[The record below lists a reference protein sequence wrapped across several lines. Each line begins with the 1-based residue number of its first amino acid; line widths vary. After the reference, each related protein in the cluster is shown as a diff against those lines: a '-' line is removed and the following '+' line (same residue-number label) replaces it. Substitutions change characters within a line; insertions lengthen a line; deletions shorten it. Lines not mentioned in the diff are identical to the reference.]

1 MIKTLILT
9 EKEGWHFQ
17 QLKKSL
23 ESINHYVFSGCLSN
37 ITLSLVNNQPKLFIN
52 ETTIPQ
58 VDNVIVRFV
67 PGGTLEEITYYL
79 NILKIFEEMGVRV
92 INTAQ
97 KIESTVDKLYT
108 SYFLSKNN
116 IKTPDTFVFRG
127 YKKAKNFLDNEMSE
141 KGIVYKPLFG
151 SQGDN
156 VKLIKHPSELKET
169 DNFSNIYYFQDYLD
183 NTVNHDY
190 RILVIR
196 NNDACKYFYMTRY
209 GDTFINNVSKGG
221 SCVKE
226 PLNEEIT
233 DLALKASRLLNMSF
247 CGVDIMSCN
256 NSNYIIEI
264 NSIPAWRGLQDVED
278 EIISDYFVNLLMA

>member
-23 ESINHYVFSGCLSN
+23 ESINHCVFSGCLSN

-127 YKKAKNFLDNEMSE
+127 YEKAKNFLDNEMSE

-156 VKLIKHPSELKET
+156 VKLIKHSSELKEI
-169 DNFSNIYYFQDYLD
+169 NNSSNIYYFQDYLD

-226 PLNEEIT
+226 PLNKAIT

-247 CGVDIMSCN
+247 CGVDIISYN
-256 NSNYIIEI
+256 NNNYIIEI
-264 NSIPAWRGLQDVED
+264 NSIPAWRGLQDVEE

>member
-127 YKKAKNFLDNEMSE
+127 YEKAKNFLDNEMSE

-156 VKLIKHPSELKET
+156 VKLIKHSSELKEI
-169 DNFSNIYYFQDYLD
+169 DNSSNIYYFQNYLD

-226 PLNEEIT
+226 PLNKAIT
-233 DLALKASRLLNMSF
+233 DLALKASRLLNMNF

-256 NSNYIIEI
+256 NNYYIIEI
-264 NSIPAWRGLQDVED
+264 NSIPAWRGLQDVEE

>member
-127 YKKAKNFLDNEMSE
+127 YEKAKNFLDNEMSE

-156 VKLIKHPSELKET
+156 VKLIKHSSELKKI
-169 DNFSNIYYFQDYLD
+169 DNSSNIYYFQDYLD

-226 PLNEEIT
+226 PLNEAIT

-247 CGVDIMSCN
+247 CGIDIMSYN
-256 NSNYIIEI
+256 NINYIIEI
-264 NSIPAWRGLQDVED
+264 NSIPAWRGLQDVEE

>member
-37 ITLSLVNNQPKLFIN
+37 ITLSLVNNQSKLFIN
-52 ETTIPQ
+52 ETPIPQ

-127 YKKAKNFLDNEMSE
+127 YEKAKNFLDNEMSE

-156 VKLIKHPSELKET
+156 VKLIKHSSELKEI
-169 DNFSNIYYFQDYLD
+169 DNSSNIYYFQDYLD

-226 PLNEEIT
+226 PLNKAIT

-247 CGVDIMSCN
+247 CGVDIISYN
-256 NSNYIIEI
+256 NNNYIIEI
-264 NSIPAWRGLQDVED
+264 NSIPAWRGLQDVEE
-278 EIISDYFVNLLMA
+278 EIISDHFVNLLMA

>member
-17 QLKKSL
+17 QLKRSL
-23 ESINHYVFSGCLSN
+23 ESINHHVFSGCLSN

-127 YKKAKNFLDNEMSE
+127 YEKAKNFLDNEMSE

-156 VKLIKHPSELKET
+156 VKLIKHSSELKEI
-169 DNFSNIYYFQDYLD
+169 NNSSNIYYFQDYLD

-196 NNDACKYFYMTRY
+196 NNDTCKYFYMTRY

-226 PLNEEIT
+226 PLNKAIT

-247 CGVDIMSCN
+247 CGVDIISYN
-256 NSNYIIEI
+256 NNNYIIEI
-264 NSIPAWRGLQDVED
+264 NSIPAWRGLQDVEE
-278 EIISDYFVNLLMA
+278 EIISDHFVNLLMA

>member
-1 MIKTLILT
+1 MIRTLILT

-52 ETTIPQ
+52 EKTIPQ
-58 VDNVIVRFV
+58 
-67 PGGTLEEITYYL
+67 
-79 NILKIFEEMGVRV
+79 
-92 INTAQ
+92 
-97 KIESTVDKLYT
+97 LYT

-127 YKKAKNFLDNEMSE
+127 YEKAKNFLDNEMSE

-156 VKLIKHPSELKET
+156 VKLIKHPSELKEI
-169 DNFSNIYYFQDYLD
+169 DNSSNIYYFQDYLD

-196 NNDACKYFYMTRY
+196 NNDTCKYFYMTRY

-226 PLNEEIT
+226 PLNKAIT

-256 NSNYIIEI
+256 NNNYIIEI
-264 NSIPAWRGLQDVED
+264 NSIPAWRGLQDVEE

>member
-127 YKKAKNFLDNEMSE
+127 YEKAKNFLDNEMSE
-141 KGIVYKPLFG
+141 KGMVYKPLFG

-156 VKLIKHPSELKET
+156 VKLIKHSSELKQI
-169 DNFSNIYYFQDYLD
+169 DNSSNIYYFQDYLD

-221 SCVKE
+221 SCAKE
-226 PLNEEIT
+226 PLNKAIT

-247 CGVDIMSCN
+247 CGVDIMSFN
-256 NSNYIIEI
+256 NNNYIIEI
-264 NSIPAWRGLQDVED
+264 NSIPAWRGLQDVEE

>member
-37 ITLSLVNNQPKLFIN
+37 ITVSLVNNQPKLFIN

-127 YKKAKNFLDNEMSE
+127 YEKAKNFLDNEMSE

-226 PLNEEIT
+226 PLNKAIT
-233 DLALKASRLLNMSF
+233 DLALKASRLLNMSL

-256 NSNYIIEI
+256 NNNYIIEI
-264 NSIPAWRGLQDVED
+264 NSIPAWRGLQDVEE

>member
-156 VKLIKHPSELKET
+156 VKLIKHSSELKEI
-169 DNFSNIYYFQDYLD
+169 DNSSNIYYFQDYLD

-196 NNDACKYFYMTRY
+196 NND
-209 GDTFINNVSKGG
+209 V
-221 SCVKE
+221 
-226 PLNEEIT
+226 
-233 DLALKASRLLNMSF
+233 
-247 CGVDIMSCN
+247 
-256 NSNYIIEI
+256 
-264 NSIPAWRGLQDVED
+264 
-278 EIISDYFVNLLMA
+278 

>member
-17 QLKKSL
+17 QLKRSL
-23 ESINHYVFSGCLSN
+23 ESINHHVFSGCLSN

-127 YKKAKNFLDNEMSE
+127 YEKAKNFLDNEMSE

-156 VKLIKHPSELKET
+156 VKLIKHSSELKQI
-169 DNFSNIYYFQDYLD
+169 DNSSNIYYFQDYLD

-226 PLNEEIT
+226 PLNKAIT

-247 CGVDIMSCN
+247 CGVDIISYN
-256 NSNYIIEI
+256 NNNYIIEI
-264 NSIPAWRGLQDVED
+264 NSIPAWRGLQDVEE

>member
-1 MIKTLILT
+1 
-9 EKEGWHFQ
+9 
-17 QLKKSL
+17 
-23 ESINHYVFSGCLSN
+23 
-37 ITLSLVNNQPKLFIN
+37 
-52 ETTIPQ
+52 
-58 VDNVIVRFV
+58 V

-127 YKKAKNFLDNEMSE
+127 YEKAKNFLDNEMSE

-264 NSIPAWRGLQDVED
+264 NSIPAWRGLQDVEE

>member
-37 ITLSLVNNQPKLFIN
+37 ITLSLVNNQSKLFIN
-52 ETTIPQ
+52 ETPIPQ

-127 YKKAKNFLDNEMSE
+127 YEKAKNFLDNEMSE

-156 VKLIKHPSELKET
+156 VKLIKHSSELKEI
-169 DNFSNIYYFQDYLD
+169 NNSSNIYYFQDYLD

-226 PLNEEIT
+226 PLNKAIT

-247 CGVDIMSCN
+247 CGVDIISYN
-256 NSNYIIEI
+256 NNNYIIEI
-264 NSIPAWRGLQDVED
+264 NSIPAWRGLQDVEE